1 MLYVVFRE
9 FPMTGVPFEGLM
21 TDVQA
26 FDRFLTP
33 EEAIAYTTCAQV
45 GHGNYQT
52 NLHQTCFSTPPRT
65 WRETLS
71 TGATWTSGRGPT
83 STASSWST
91 RPTCALERQ
100 ESEAASS

>member
-45 GHGNYQT
+45 GH
-52 NLHQTCFSTPPRT
+52 
-65 WRETLS
+65 
-71 TGATWTSGRGPT
+71 
-83 STASSWST
+83 
-91 RPTCALERQ
+91 
-100 ESEAASS
+100 

>member
-1 MLYVVFRE
+1 MASSHLRKNYLKLMLLLEIRMLYVVFRE

-45 GHGNYQT
+45 GCGNYQRNFT
-52 NLHQTCFSTPPRT
+52 QP
-65 WRETLS
+65 
-71 TGATWTSGRGPT
+71 
-83 STASSWST
+83 
-91 RPTCALERQ
+91 
-100 ESEAASS
+100 